1 MNRALSLVNAT
12 HMNLGEKWGGRKG
25 GIWEEAMEGS
35 LIKYIIFDQIYQINF
50 QYFNTISIAKVKQF
64 KQEFLWVGLNI
75 SNTEKM
81 GMTWPH

>member
-1 MNRALSLVNAT
+1 
-12 HMNLGEKWGGRKG
+12 
-25 GIWEEAMEGS
+25 MEGS